1 MNRHLSLRNS
11 KPVLAKYV
19 VLSLLLFL
27 PIGASAAKDDVL
39 TEDDYLGDV
48 PVVLSATRLKQPRSD
63 APAAITVID
72 RKMIEASGAL
82 EIPDLFRLVPGFQVL
97 HDEDQRIAV
106 TYHGFS
112 DNFARRLQVLIDGRS
127 VYSPFFGGVDWNNL
141 PIAIEDIERIEVIRG
156 PNSATYG
163 ANAFLAVV
171 NIITRHP
178 LEGIGHTL
186 ITTAGDLGTR
196 KVLYRHSGVAGKF
209 AYRFSVG
216 FREDEGILNFHDNK
230 EIDLLTFRGEHQ
242 FDARNTLDVQFGINN
257 GDQQTGDGDPDDPF
271 RIVETKSS
279 FQQVKWSHTVSSDE
293 EFTLQFYHNNI
304 DVKDEYVAIVS
315 SFTLFNIESFI
326 TERFNLEFVHK
337 LKPSRN
343 LRLVWGAETRLDR
356 NRAKGW
362 FNTRKYRSN
371 HTKRLF
377 ANAEW
382 RFHPRW
388 IMNVGALV
396 EKNTFTGTDLSPRV
410 ALNFKVT
417 PRHTFR
423 FAVSRAYRTPSA
435 FEERANVILKLTN
448 GTPLDILFRSDGNTR
463 PEEITETEIGYSGEF
478 PKQNARVDFKLF
490 ASRIKNVIVIVT
502 DNAFPDLVPFGNG
515 RAGVV
520 INGGSVK
527 IGGAE
532 VELQWKPTRKTKI
545 HATASYARNRG
556 SALSDINPTTVVIT
570 DKSTPVLT
578 QSVMVTHEFPRRWH
592 ASVTWYKVSK
602 VTFFGSGDDTGGF
615 HTADWR
621 IAKKL
626 GRGKTR
632 AEIALIG
639 RNIGKQY
646 FDYRDDLVLKKQFY
660 LTLKLNF

>member
-1 MNRHLSLRNS
+1 MNRPLLLRNG
-11 KPVLAKYV
+11 KAVLARYF
-19 VLSLLLFL
+19 VLGFLFSL
-27 PIGASAAKDDVL
+27 PISVLADRNDVL

-72 RKMIEASGAL
+72 RKMIEASGAI

-97 HDEDQRIAV
+97 RDEDQRIAV

-112 DNFARRLQVLIDGRS
+112 DNLARRLQVLIDGRS
-127 VYSPFFGGVDWNNL
+127 VYSPFLGGVDWVNL

-156 PNSATYG
+156 PSSATYG
-163 ANAFLAVV
+163 SNAFLAVV

-178 LEGIGHTL
+178 LESKGNTL
-186 ITTAGDLGTR
+186 VTTTGDLGTR
-196 KVLYRHSGVAGKF
+196 KVLYRQGGAAGKF

-216 FREDEGILNFHDNK
+216 YREDEGILNLHDGK
-230 EIDLLTFRGEHQ
+230 EINLLTFRGEHQ
-242 FDARNTLDVQFGINN
+242 FDAKNTLDIQFGVNN
-257 GDQQTGDGDPDDPF
+257 GDQQTGDGSQSNPF
-271 RIVETKSS
+271 RGTKTKTN
-279 FQQVKWSHTVSSDE
+279 FQQVLWRHIVSNDE
-293 EFTLQFYHNNI
+293 EFTIQFYRNYT
-304 DVKDEYVAIVS
+304 DLKDEYIATIG
-315 SFTLFNIESFI
+315 FLNLLNIESYT

-356 NRAKGW
+356 NRAEGW
-362 FNTRKYRSN
+362 FNTKKYRSN
-371 HTKRLF
+371 NTKRLF

-382 RFHPRW
+382 SFHPKW
-388 IMNVGALV
+388 IMNAGAMV
-396 EKNTFTGTDLSPRV
+396 EDNTYTGTNLSPRV

-423 FAVSRAYRTPSA
+423 FAVSRAYRIPGA
-435 FEERANVILKLTN
+435 FEERVNAVLKLVD
-448 GTPLDILFRSDGNTR
+448 GTPLDILALADGNAR

-478 PKQNARVDFKLF
+478 PKQNTRVDFKLF
-490 ASRIKNVIVIVT
+490 YSRIKDVIVPAT
-502 DNAFPDLVPFGNG
+502 DNAFPDLLFGDG
-515 RAGVV
+515 QAAVF
-520 INGGSVK
+520 INGGSAR

-532 VELQWKPTRKTKI
+532 IEIQWKPTRKTRI
-545 HATASYARNRG
+545 HVTASYARNRG
-556 SALSDINPTTVVIT
+556 DALTDINPVAVIPT
-570 DKSTPVLT
+570 DRSTPVLT
-578 QSVMVTHEFPRRWH
+578 QSVMIMHEFPRRWH
-592 ASVTWYKVSK
+592 ASVAWYKVSK
-602 VTFFGSGDDTGGF
+602 VTYFGAGDDTGGY

-632 AEIALIG
+632 AEIALTG
-639 RNIGKQY
+639 RNIGKEY
-646 FDYRDDLVLKKQFY
+646 FDYNKNYIFKKQFY